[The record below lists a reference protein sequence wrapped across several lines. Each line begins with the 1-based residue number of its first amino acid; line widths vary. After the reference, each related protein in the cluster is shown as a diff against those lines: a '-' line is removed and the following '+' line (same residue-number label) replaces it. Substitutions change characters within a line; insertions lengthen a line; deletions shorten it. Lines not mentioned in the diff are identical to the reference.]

1 MDLSEIA
8 QRSGVPLDK
17 VVASLSRADEFVK
30 LSRGVAT
37 RTGSVVH
44 LAAFPQ
50 GLGGRGVL
58 KECRTIIARWQARHG
73 TLFTPV
79 THDNGRALRVA
90 QALGFK
96 QYGQT
101 ETHIWLARERDD
113 HE

>member
-8 QRSGVPLDK
+8 KRSNVSLDK
-17 VVASLSRADEFVK
+17 VVACLAKADEFVK

-50 GLGGRGVL
+50 GLGGRAVL
-58 KECRTIIARWQARHG
+58 AECRTIIARWQARHG
-73 TLFTPV
+73 TLFAPV
-79 THDNGRALRVA
+79 THDNKRALRVA

-96 QYGQT
+96 QYDQT
-101 ETHIWLARERDD
+101 ETHIWLVREREN
-113 HE
+113 HG